1 MAQTLTSIPATDG
14 NESESMDPEAPNAL
28 PVPSLRFEATGAVTV
43 VTLDRPE
50 RRNTIDFATCVELR
64 SRLAAMDA
72 DSAVRAIVIA
82 GTDRDFCTGADV
94 TARPDGAA
102 VTSALDYRYLTIDYQ
117 RLFQQLWEMET
128 PVVSAVTGT
137 VAGAG
142 WMLALLADLVV
153 AAEGARWTHV
163 FTRRGMIPHAGDPY
177 FLPRVLPFHRLNEI
191 AMLSDPVTSETLA
204 GWGVVNRCVPADEVR
219 PVALALASRLAAG
232 PTRSLG
238 LTKRL
243 YRRSLDSDMLTAFE
257 EERTAQALISTTH
270 DRREGLQA
278 FVEGRPPDFTGA

>member
-1 MAQTLTSIPATDG
+1 MTMDAGTNPA
-14 NESESMDPEAPNAL
+14 
-28 PVPSLRFEATGAVTV
+28 LRIEVTGAVTV
-43 VTLDRPE
+43 ITLDRPE
-50 RRNTIDFATCVELR
+50 RRNTIDFDTCVELR
-64 SRLAAMDA
+64 RLLAELDA
-72 DSAVRAIVIA
+72 DRAVRAIVIA
-82 GTDRDFCTGADV
+82 GNDRDFCTGADV
-94 TARPDGAA
+94 TARPDSAA

-117 RLFQQLWEMET
+117 RLFQQLWDIET

-163 FTRRGMIPHAGDPY
+163 FSRRGMIPHAGDPY

-191 AMLSDPVTSETLA
+191 ALLSEPVTSDTLA
-204 GWGVVNRCVPADEVR
+204 SWGAVNRCVPPDQVM
-219 PVALALASRLAAG
+219 PVALALATQLASG

-238 LTKRL
+238 MTKRL

-257 EERTAQALISTTH
+257 EERAAQALISTTH
-270 DRREGLQA
+270 DRREGLLS
-278 FVEGRPPDFTGA
+278 FVEHRPPEFTGD